1 MTFSLT
7 SFFSGL
13 CSVTLFIMCF
23 GFILRHKKA
32 YKYFRTD
39 ALLLIICLIFIRLLF
54 PFEHAHMIYIPIQK
68 VMNPLLDFFNQ
79 THVVK
84 LLILLWLMGSAIFLI
99 YFVKDYIH
107 TEYIYKKIIKQSQ
120 IVGYRQS
127 YPVYKSNLIYGPCVI
142 GLHKTILLPE
152 IDFSESDLNSILA
165 HESYH
170 VKKNHNLIKGI
181 LNIICCI
188 YWWFIPIYYFKK
200 IFSYI

>member
-1 MTFSLT
+1 MTYSLT

-54 PFEHAHMIYIPIQK
+54 PFEHKHMIYIPIQK

-107 TEYIYKKIIKQSQ
+107 TEYIGNPQLDR
-120 IVGYRQS
+120 V
-127 YPVYKSNLIYGPCVI
+127 
-142 GLHKTILLPE
+142 
-152 IDFSESDLNSILA
+152 D
-165 HESYH
+165 
-170 VKKNHNLIKGI
+170 
-181 LNIICCI
+181 
-188 YWWFIPIYYFKK
+188 
-200 IFSYI
+200 

>member
-54 PFEHAHMIYIPIQK
+54 PFEHKHMIYIPIQR

-79 THVVK
+79 TYIVK
-84 LLILLWLMGSAIFLI
+84 LLILLWLIGSAIFLI
-99 YFVKDYIH
+99 YFIKDYVSTH
-107 TEYIYKKIIKQSQ
+107 LMTPFNK
-120 IVGYRQS
+120 
-127 YPVYKSNLIYGPCVI
+127 
-142 GLHKTILLPE
+142 
-152 IDFSESDLNSILA
+152 
-165 HESYH
+165 
-170 VKKNHNLIKGI
+170 
-181 LNIICCI
+181 
-188 YWWFIPIYYFKK
+188 
-200 IFSYI
+200 

>member
-54 PFEHAHMIYIPIQK
+54 PFEHKHMIYIPIQK

-79 THVVK
+79 TYIVK
-84 LLILLWLMGSAIFLI
+84 LLILLWLMGSVIFLI
-99 YFVKDYIH
+99 YFIKDYIH

-120 IVGYRQS
+120 IVRYRQS
-127 YPVYKSNLIYGPCVI
+127 YPVYKSEFVERFPELSLFFKAYS
-142 GLHKTILLPE
+142 LLDSEMICIFPYLCPYAESARE
-152 IDFSESDLNSILA
+152 IRE
-165 HESYH
+165 
-170 VKKNHNLIKGI
+170 
-181 LNIICCI
+181 
-188 YWWFIPIYYFKK
+188 
-200 IFSYI
+200 IFS

>member
-54 PFEHAHMIYIPIQK
+54 PFEHKHMIYIPIQK

-79 THVVK
+79 IYIVK
-84 LLILLWLMGSAIFLI
+84 LSKAFDLIMAYGKCSLFDLLHKRLYSYRI
-99 YFVKDYIH
+99 YLQKNN
-107 TEYIYKKIIKQSQ
+107 EA
-120 IVGYRQS
+120 
-127 YPVYKSNLIYGPCVI
+127 KSNCWI
-142 GLHKTILLPE
+142 
-152 IDFSESDLNSILA
+152 
-165 HESYH
+165 
-170 VKKNHNLIKGI
+170 
-181 LNIICCI
+181 
-188 YWWFIPIYYFKK
+188 
-200 IFSYI
+200 

>member
-84 LLILLWLMGSAIFLI
+84 LLILLWLVGSAIFLI
-99 YFVKDYIH
+99 YFIKDYIH
-107 TEYIYKKIIKQSQ
+107 TEYIYKKIMKQSQ

-127 YPVYKSNLIYGPCVI
+127 YPC
-142 GLHKTILLPE
+142 LLYT
-152 IDFSESDLNSILA
+152 SDAADEL
-165 HESYH
+165 
-170 VKKNHNLIKGI
+170 
-181 LNIICCI
+181 
-188 YWWFIPIYYFKK
+188 
-200 IFSYI
+200 